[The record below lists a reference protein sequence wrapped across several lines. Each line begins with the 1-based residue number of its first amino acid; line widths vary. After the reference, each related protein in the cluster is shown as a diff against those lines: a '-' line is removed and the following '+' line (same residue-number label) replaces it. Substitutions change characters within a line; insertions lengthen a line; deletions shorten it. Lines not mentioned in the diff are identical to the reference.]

1 VYFPPYLFFFLIN
14 QNVLIKRRRGAS
26 HSTQDVYKG
35 KPKEKKIGE
44 K

>member
-1 VYFPPYLFFFLIN
+1 MGSVFFLIN
-14 QNVLIKRRRGAS
+14 QNVLIKRKRCAT

-35 KPKEKKIGE
+35 KPNEKKIGE